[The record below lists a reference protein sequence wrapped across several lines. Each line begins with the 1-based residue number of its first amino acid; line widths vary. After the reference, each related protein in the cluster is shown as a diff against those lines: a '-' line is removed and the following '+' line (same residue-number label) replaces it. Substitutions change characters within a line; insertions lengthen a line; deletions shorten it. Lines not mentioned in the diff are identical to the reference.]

1 MTLGYGFAAVTGAL
15 QIFRASR
22 LTNLPLVTWAENA
35 TNERGCVG
43 VDKKMTG
50 AMFADQGFGAETVTA
65 SDITSI
71 LVYPSFAPAL
81 NPSRKTNISLPSLLR
96 KL

>member
-22 LTNLPLVTWAENA
+22 LTNLPPVTWAENA
-35 TNERGCVG
+35 TNERGGVG

-50 AMFADQGFGAETVTA
+50 ARFANQGSGAEIVAA

-81 NPSRKTNISLPSLLR
+81 NPSRKTNLFLSSLLR